1 MDYVPK
7 PKMNMKERVL
17 TVLIIV
23 WYLVGI
29 VGFTV
34 PVLKPLIQQLTP
46 VGMTFAAILLLA
58 YHKPR
63 NLKSWLVFAGIALI
77 GFVVELI
84 GVNTQL
90 LFGNYQYGIA
100 LGFKLWNTP
109 LVIGLNWLV
118 LIYCIASLTKRIRD
132 RWYFPL
138 VGASAMVA
146 FDFLMEPVA
155 TATGMWSWAGGEIPL
170 KNYMDWFLVSGFLFL
185 MIRIL
190 KVEFNNRWAP
200 LLLAM
205 QVVFFMALNIL
216 IRIL

>member
-1 MDYVPK
+1 
-7 PKMNMKERVL
+7 MKERVL
-17 TVLIIV
+17 TVLIVV
-23 WYLVGI
+23 WYLGGI

-46 VGMTFAAILLLA
+46 VGMTLAAILLIG
-58 YHKPR
+58 YHEPR
-63 NLKSWLVFAGIALI
+63 NLKSWLVFAGIALV
-77 GFVVELI
+77 GFFVELI

-118 LIYCIASLTKRIRD
+118 LIYCIASLTKSMRD

-146 FDFLMEPVA
+146 FDWLMEPVA
-155 TATGMWSWAGGEIPL
+155 MATGMWNWAGGEIPL

-190 KVEFNNRWAP
+190 KVEFNNRLAP

-205 QVVFFMALNIL
+205 QVVFFLALNLL